1 MGVSVLVVYVDTE
14 FFLYVLDFLVEVY
27 GLVE

>member
-14 FFLYVLDFLVEVY
+14 LFLYVLDFLVEVH